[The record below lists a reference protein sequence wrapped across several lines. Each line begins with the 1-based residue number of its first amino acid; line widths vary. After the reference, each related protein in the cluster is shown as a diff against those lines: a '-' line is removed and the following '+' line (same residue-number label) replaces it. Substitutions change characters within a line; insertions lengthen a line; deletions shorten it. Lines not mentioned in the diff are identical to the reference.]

1 MRASAATVW
10 QVVHSER
17 RQLAADLS
25 GLPDE
30 QWNLASL
37 CPGWDIHDVLAHMV
51 DTALT
56 SLLSFA
62 RDLVMARM
70 DFDRANENGIA
81 REKRQDPM
89 DTLSA
94 FREVVDCTR
103 TPPANVAT
111 RLVEAIVH
119 GEDIRRPLGTSGSY
133 PRHAIVQAL
142 AYQLRTPVSFGGGRE
157 RAAGLLL
164 IDRST
169 GATWGKGDDVE
180 ADPLDLLL
188 AVSGR
193 RVAQERLDGSGAS
206 RLIRAAAGTSS
217 SNERRQ

>member
-30 QWNLASL
+30 QWNIASL

-56 SLLSFA
+56 SRLSFA

-81 REKRQDPM
+81 REKRQDPQ

-94 FREVVDCTR
+94 FREVADFTR

-119 GEDIRRPLGTSGSY
+119 GEELSTARHRPGALLPTAHPCFFRRRTRACRGLPADRPEYRRHLG
-133 PRHAIVQAL
+133 
-142 AYQLRTPVSFGGGRE
+142 E
-157 RAAGLLL
+157 
-164 IDRST
+164 
-169 GATWGKGDDVE
+169 
-180 ADPLDLLL
+180 
-188 AVSGR
+188 GR
-193 RVAQERLDGSGAS
+193 RRRGRSS
-206 RLIRAAAGTSS
+206 RFAARGLRAPGCPRET
-217 SNERRQ
+217 RRQRCLPSHRGSRWRVGLA